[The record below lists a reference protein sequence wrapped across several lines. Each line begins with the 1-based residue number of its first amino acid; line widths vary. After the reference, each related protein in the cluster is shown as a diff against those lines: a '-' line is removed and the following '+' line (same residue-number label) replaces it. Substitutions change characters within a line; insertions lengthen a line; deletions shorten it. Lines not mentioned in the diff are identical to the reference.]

1 MKGLGCLC
9 VWRMGLERDQQRH
22 IDNPTHAR
30 RDRPYIKHLAIYDYA
45 RSRRREAAVIS
56 RKETTT
62 TLTRPPCSSYCVLA
76 ASMSHVH
83 DLQVYKSLLYHC
95 STTVLLQETIVSA
108 STTITIINVTSI
120 LPPLESLHIY
130 LQSSRTFQSS
140 EHVRVYFIIIPVFRY
155 IP

>member
-1 MKGLGCLC
+1 
-9 VWRMGLERDQQRH
+9 
-22 IDNPTHAR
+22 
-30 RDRPYIKHLAIYDYA
+30 
-45 RSRRREAAVIS
+45 
-56 RKETTT
+56 
-62 TLTRPPCSSYCVLA
+62 
-76 ASMSHVH
+76 MSHVH